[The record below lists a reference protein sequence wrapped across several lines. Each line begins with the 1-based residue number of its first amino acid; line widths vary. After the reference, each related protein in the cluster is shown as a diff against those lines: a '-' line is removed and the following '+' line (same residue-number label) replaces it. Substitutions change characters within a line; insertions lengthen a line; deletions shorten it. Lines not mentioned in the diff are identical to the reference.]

1 MPSPQAHQQCL
12 ANTAGIYSCETIRY
26 NERNPREHPSAPS
39 SGMTYQIASAIAAL
53 QIECLKSVAPIK
65 SMDIHLALKLIGL
78 IESIYLSADK
88 ATDSIFGALNVPF
101 VMSPHEILGN
111 AS

>member
-1 MPSPQAHQQCL
+1 MATAEDNTPPTLPGLVGSP
-12 ANTAGIYSCETIRY
+12 T
-26 NERNPREHPSAPS
+26 PS
-39 SGMTYQIASAIAAL
+39 SGMTYQIATAIAAL

-88 ATDSIFGALNVPF
+88 ATDSIFTAMTPNNT
-101 VMSPHEILGN
+101 SEQKNI
-111 AS
+111 